1 MRMRKI
7 LVTILGLAFVFGFFV
22 SAYCQ
27 QYRADGN
34 KAKSYIEYLASD
46 QLEGRQ
52 TLTPGY
58 QKATEYVA
66 ARFKEWGLKPCGD
79 GGTSYF
85 QKVPIGRPVTWNL
98 GIPSLSVGPRVFS
111 FDDAD
116 FTVNALS
123 TAKTIVK
130 ADVIFAGYG
139 ISLPAKGLDEYAGLN
154 VQGKVVLVFKGNPDS
169 FSQPRGIFTETAGK
183 APAPIGLT
191 PEEVTDNAKIK
202 TALDKGAA
210 AVLLYSPDPAQ
221 VPLGGMMYFGPG
233 GQQQTSTLEIKRNF
247 LVFEITDR
255 IFRSILK
262 RDPKKSTREFGQELN
277 NLRWQ
282 IRNKKSQSKATGVVV
297 ALKGYDDIK
306 KYSGDGLN
314 VIGKIEGTDP
324 VLKNQY
330 IVIGG
335 HLDHLGARG
344 TVVYNGADDD
354 ASGVATA
361 MEVARVLSQGGFK
374 PKRTI
379 VFAGWCGEEMGLL
392 GSNHFGT
399 KPPAGITMDQVV
411 ANFNCDMVGL
421 GNILDAPGAL
431 NFPEIYEKVIKRN
444 QDPDVIAVVKPT
456 TGGPG
461 GSDHSTFITKGIVS
475 MALMTSGGVGHP
487 DYHDSGDDAA
497 KIDPEIMR
505 KVSQFVVQGTMNLAD
520 ETTINL
526 VVPDRLYLY
535 NSLMMRVTNINT
547 ALPGS
552 SWRNTDIPSKSMLL
566 AKMYEAEVVR
576 NAQAQAQ
583 AQAQAMAAARAGGP
597 MFMPT
602 PTPAAQAQP
611 VRKDVA
617 MGIRSAIFGGDSKL
631 LELSAN
637 SVGFGRVEFSADD
650 GAWVVNGRLTDAGK
664 SAIKTME
671 SNSIYIH
678 LVNPAD
684 DLLSDVLNA
693 AEKPLVVSGTYN
705 LSDSAKTLAV
715 SKKAVLSVD
724 FDPND
729 VEGSIQKADQA
740 KKLMGAA
747 TNLVAFVKSTDKIND
762 LDTKRAFYFGLIKK
776 GWTANDITAFIGG
789 SLRPLGGGGLYMIQR

>member
-1 MRMRKI
+1 MRKI
-7 LVTILGLAFVFGFFV
+7 LVAVLGLVFVFGFFV
-22 SAYCQ
+22 SVYGQ

-34 KAKSYIEYLASD
+34 NAKSYIDYLASD

-52 TLTPGY
+52 TLAPGY
-58 QKATEYVA
+58 QKAAEWVA
-66 ARFKEWGLKPCGD
+66 AHFKEWGLKPCGD

-85 QKVPIGRPVTWNL
+85 QKVPIGRPVTWNS
-98 GIPSLSVGPRVFS
+98 GIPSLSVGTRIYY

-116 FTVNALS
+116 FTVNSLS
-123 TAKTIVK
+123 TAKTTVK
-130 ADVIFAGYG
+130 TDVIFAGYG

-154 VQGKVVLVFKGNPDS
+154 VQGKVVLVFKGNADS
-169 FSQPRGIFTETAGK
+169 FAQPRGIFTETAAK

-202 TALDKGAA
+202 TAYDKGAA
-210 AVLLYSPDPAQ
+210 AILLYSPDPAQ
-221 VPLGGMMYFGPG
+221 IPLGGMMFMGPG

-247 LVFEITDR
+247 LVFEITER
-255 IFRSILK
+255 VFRSILK
-262 RDPKKSTREFGQELN
+262 RDPRKSTREFGQELN
-277 NLRWQ
+277 NLRWE
-282 IRNKKSQSKATGVVV
+282 IRNKKPQSKATG
-297 ALKGYDDIK
+297 AIATLKGYDDIK
-306 KYSGDGLN
+306 KYSGDAPN

-354 ASGVATA
+354 ASGAATV
-361 MEVARVLSQGGFK
+361 MEVARILGQGGFK

-379 VFAGWCGEEMGLL
+379 VFAAWCGEEMGLI
-392 GSNHFGT
+392 GSNYFGS
-399 KPPAGITMDQVV
+399 KPPAGIAMDQVV

-421 GNILDAPGAL
+421 GDNIGAPGAL
-431 NFPEIYEKVIKRN
+431 NFPEIYEKVIKRD
-444 QDPDVIAVVKPT
+444 QDPDVIAVVKPS

-461 GSDHSTFITKGIVS
+461 GSDHSTFISKGIVS
-475 MALMTSGGVGHP
+475 MALMTGGGVGHP

-497 KIDPEIMR
+497 KIDAEIMR
-505 KVSQFVVQGTMNLAD
+505 KVSQFVLQGTMNLAN
-520 ETTINL
+520 ETTVNL
-526 VVPDRLYLY
+526 LVPDRLYLY

-552 SWRNTDIPSKSMLL
+552 SWRNTDIPNKSMLL

-583 AQAQAMAAARAGGP
+583 ALAAMRAAGP
-597 MFMPT
+597 MMFMPT
-602 PTPAAQAQP
+602 PTPAASAQP
-611 VRKDVA
+611 VRKDVT
-617 MGIRSAIFGGDSKL
+617 MGVRSAVFGGDAKL
-631 LELSAN
+631 LELGAN
-637 SVGFGRVEFSADD
+637 SVGFGRVEFSGDD

-671 SNSIYIH
+671 ANNIAVH

-684 DLLSDVLNA
+684 DLLGDFLSA
-693 AEKPLVVSGTYN
+693 AEKPFVVAGTYN

-715 SKKAVLSVD
+715 TKKVVLSVD

-740 KKLMGAA
+740 KKLLGSA

-762 LDTKRAFYFGLIKK
+762 LETKRAFYFGLIKK
-776 GWTANDITAFIGG
+776 GWTANDISAFVGG
-789 SLRPLGGGGLYMIQR
+789 SLRPFGGGGQFIQR

>member
-7 LVTILGLAFVFGFFV
+7 LVAVLGLVFVFGFFV

-46 QLEGRQ
+46 QLDGRQ

-58 QKATEYVA
+58 QKAAEWVA

-85 QKVPIGRPVTWNL
+85 QKVPIGRPVTVNA
-98 GIPSLSVGPRVFS
+98 GIPSLNVGTHVFS

-116 FTVNALS
+116 FTVNSLS
-123 TAKTIVK
+123 TAKTTVK
-130 ADVIFAGYG
+130 GDVIFAGYG

-154 VQGKVVLVFKGNPDS
+154 VQGKIVLVFKGNPDS
-169 FSQPRGIFTETAGK
+169 FAQPRGIFTETTGK

-202 TALDKGAA
+202 TAYDKGAA
-210 AVLLYSPDPAQ
+210 AILLYSPDPAQ
-221 VPLGGMMYFGPG
+221 IPLGGMMFFGPG

-247 LVFEITDR
+247 LIFDITER
-255 IFRSILK
+255 IFRTIAK
-262 RDPKKSTREFGQELN
+262 RDPRKSTREFGQELN
-277 NLRWQ
+277 KIRWE
-282 IRNKKSQSKATGVVV
+282 IRNKKPQSKTMGTVV

-361 MEVARVLSQGGFK
+361 MEVARVLGQGGFK

-421 GNILDAPGAL
+421 GDMLDAPGAL
-431 NFPEIYEKVIKRN
+431 NFPEIYEKVIKRD
-444 QDPDVIAVVKPT
+444 QDPDVIAVVKPS

-475 MALMTSGGVGHP
+475 MALMTGGGGGHP

-505 KVSQFVVQGTMNLAD
+505 KVSQFVVKGTMNLAD
-520 ETTINL
+520 ETTVNL
-526 VVPDRLYLY
+526 MVPDRLYLY

-547 ALPGS
+547 SLPGS

-576 NAQAQAQ
+576 NAQVQAQ
-583 AQAQAMAAARAGGP
+583 AIAAMRAAGPMMFMAA
-597 MFMPT
+597 PT
-602 PTPAAQAQP
+602 PTPPAQP
-611 VRKDVA
+611 VRKDVT
-617 MGIRSAIFGGDSKL
+617 MGVRSAVFGGDAKL
-631 LELSAN
+631 LELGAN
-637 SVGFGRVEFSADD
+637 SVGFGRVEFSGDD
-650 GAWVVNGRLTDAGK
+650 GSWVVNGRLTDAGK
-664 SAIKTME
+664 PAIKTME
-671 SNSIYIH
+671 ANSILVH

-684 DLLSDVLNA
+684 DLLSDFLNA

-705 LSDSAKTLAV
+705 LSDSTKTLAV
-715 SKKAVLSVD
+715 SKKVILSVD

-740 KKLMGAA
+740 KKLIGAA

-776 GWTANDITAFIGG
+776 GWKVEEISAFIGG
-789 SLRPLGGGGLYMIQR
+789 SLRALGGGGQFIQR

>member
-1 MRMRKI
+1 MRRRKI
-7 LVTILGLAFVFGFFV
+7 LATFLGLVFVLAFVV

-58 QKATEYVA
+58 QKAAEWVA

-85 QKVPIGRPVTWNL
+85 QKVPIGRPVTVNTGVPL
-98 GIPSLSVGPRVFS
+98 LNVGTRIFS

-116 FTVNALS
+116 FTVNSLS
-123 TAKTIVK
+123 TAKTAVK

-154 VQGKVVLVFKGNPDS
+154 VQGKIVLVLKGNPDS
-169 FSQPRGIFTETAGK
+169 FSQPRGFFTETAGK
-183 APAPIGLT
+183 TPSPIGLT

-210 AVLLYSPDPAQ
+210 AILLYSPDPA
-221 VPLGGMMYFGPG
+221 PLGGVMFFGPG

-247 LVFEITDR
+247 LVFEITER
-255 IFRSILK
+255 IFRTIVK
-262 RDPKKSTREFGQELN
+262 RDPRKSTREFGQELN
-277 NLRWQ
+277 TIRWE
-282 IRNKKSQSKATGVVV
+282 IRNKKPKSKSLGTVV

-306 KYSGDGLN
+306 KYSGDAPN

-324 VLKNQY
+324 ILKNQY

-421 GNILDAPGAL
+421 GDMLDAPGAL
-431 NFPEIYEKVIKRN
+431 NFPEIWEKVIKRN
-444 QDPDVIAVVKPT
+444 QDPDVIAAVKPS

-475 MALMTSGGVGHP
+475 MALMTSGGGGHP
-487 DYHDSGDDAA
+487 DYHDSGDDAF
-497 KIDPEIMR
+497 KIEPEMMR
-505 KVSQFVVQGTMNLAD
+505 KTAQFVVQGTMNLAD
-520 ETTINL
+520 ETTVNL
-526 VVPDRLYLY
+526 MVPDRLYLY

-547 ALPGS
+547 SLPGS
-552 SWRNTDIPSKSMLL
+552 SWRNTDIQSKSMLL
-566 AKMYEAEVVR
+566 AKMYEAEVAR
-576 NAQAQAQ
+576 NAQT
-583 AQAQAMAAARAGGP
+583 QAQAMAAMRAAGP
-597 MFMPT
+597 MMFMAAPT
-602 PTPAAQAQP
+602 PTAPAQP

-617 MGIRSAIFGGDSKL
+617 MGVRSAVFGGDAKL
-631 LELSAN
+631 LELGAN
-637 SVGFGRVEFSADD
+637 SVGFGRVEFSGDD

-671 SNSIYIH
+671 ANSVFVH

-684 DLLSDVLNA
+684 DLLGDVLSA

-715 SKKAVLSVD
+715 SKKVVLSVD
-724 FDPND
+724 FDLND

-747 TNLVAFVKSTDKIND
+747 TNLIAYVKSTDKIND
-762 LDTKRAFYFGLIKK
+762 LDAKRAFYFGLIKK
-776 GWTANDITAFIGG
+776 GWKVEEISAFIGG
-789 SLRPLGGGGLYMIQR
+789 SLRALGGGGQFIQRGS

>member
-7 LVTILGLAFVFGFFV
+7 LGAVLGLAFVFGFFV

-58 QKATEYVA
+58 QKAAEWVA

-85 QKVPIGRPVTWNL
+85 QKVPIGRPVTWNS
-98 GIPSLSVGPRVFS
+98 GIPSFSVGPRVFS

-116 FTVNALS
+116 FTVNSWS
-123 TAKTIVK
+123 TAKTAVK
-130 ADVIFAGYG
+130 GDVIFAGYG

-169 FSQPRGIFTETAGK
+169 FSQPRGIFSETAGK

-202 TALDKGAA
+202 TAFDKGAA
-210 AVLLYSPDPAQ
+210 AILLYSPDPAQ
-221 VPLGGMMYFGPG
+221 IPLGGMVFMGPG

-247 LVFEITDR
+247 LVFEITER
-255 IFRSILK
+255 VFRSIVK
-262 RDPKKSTREFGQELN
+262 RDPRKSTREFGQELN
-277 NLRWQ
+277 KIRWE
-282 IRNKKSQSKATGVVV
+282 IRNKKPQSKATGIVA

-306 KYSGDGLN
+306 KYSGDAPN

-330 IVIGG
+330 IVLGG

-354 ASGVATA
+354 ASGVATV
-361 MEVARVLSQGGFK
+361 MEVARVLGQGGFK

-421 GNILDAPGAL
+421 GDMLDAPGAL

-444 QDPDVIAVVKPT
+444 QDPDVIAVVKPS

-475 MALMTSGGVGHP
+475 MALMTGGGGGHP

-526 VVPDRLYLY
+526 IVPDRLYLY
-535 NSLMMRVTNINT
+535 NSLMMRFTNINT

-552 SWRNTDIPSKSMLL
+552 SWRNTDIPNKSMLL
-566 AKMYEAEVVR
+566 AKMYEAEVAR
-576 NAQAQAQ
+576 NAQAQTQ
-583 AQAQAMAAARAGGP
+583 ALAAMRAAGP
-597 MFMPT
+597 MMFMPS
-602 PTPAAQAQP
+602 PTPAAPTPTP
-611 VRKDVA
+611 VRKDVT
-617 MGIRSAIFGGDSKL
+617 MGVRSAVFGGDAKL
-631 LELSAN
+631 LELGAN
-637 SVGFGRVEFSADD
+637 SVGFGRVEFSGDD

-664 SAIKTME
+664 PAIKTME
-671 SNSIYIH
+671 ANSILVH

-684 DLLSDVLNA
+684 DLLSDFLSA
-693 AEKPLVVSGTYN
+693 AEKPFVVVGTYN

-715 SKKAVLSVD
+715 SKKVVLSVD

-740 KKLMGAA
+740 KKLLGGA

-776 GWTANDITAFIGG
+776 GWTANDISAFIGG
-789 SLRPLGGGGLYMIQR
+789 SLRAVGDGGRFMIQR

>member
-1 MRMRKI
+1 
-7 LVTILGLAFVFGFFV
+7 
-22 SAYCQ
+22 
-27 QYRADGN
+27 
-34 KAKSYIEYLASD
+34 
-46 QLEGRQ
+46 
-52 TLTPGY
+52 
-58 QKATEYVA
+58 
-66 ARFKEWGLKPCGD
+66 
-79 GGTSYF
+79 
-85 QKVPIGRPVTWNL
+85 
-98 GIPSLSVGPRVFS
+98 
-111 FDDAD
+111 
-116 FTVNALS
+116 
-123 TAKTIVK
+123 
-130 ADVIFAGYG
+130 
-139 ISLPAKGLDEYAGLN
+139 
-154 VQGKVVLVFKGNPDS
+154 
-169 FSQPRGIFTETAGK
+169 
-183 APAPIGLT
+183 
-191 PEEVTDNAKIK
+191 
-202 TALDKGAA
+202 
-210 AVLLYSPDPAQ
+210 
-221 VPLGGMMYFGPG
+221 
-233 GQQQTSTLEIKRNF
+233 
-247 LVFEITDR
+247 
-255 IFRSILK
+255 
-262 RDPKKSTREFGQELN
+262 
-277 NLRWQ
+277 
-282 IRNKKSQSKATGVVV
+282 
-297 ALKGYDDIK
+297 
-306 KYSGDGLN
+306 
-314 VIGKIEGTDP
+314 
-324 VLKNQY
+324 LKNQY

-526 VVPDRLYLY
+526 IVPERLYLY

-547 ALPGS
+547 TLPGS

-576 NAQAQAQ
+576 NAQTQAQ

-617 MGIRSAIFGGDSKL
+617 MGVRSAIFGGDVKL
-631 LELSAN
+631 LELGAN

-671 SNSIYIH
+671 ANSIYVH

-693 AEKPLVVSGTYN
+693 VEKPLVVSGTYN
-705 LSDSAKTLAV
+705 LSESAKNLAV

-747 TNLVAFVKSTDKIND
+747 TSLVAFVKSTDKLND